1 MVPICIPPWVNAH
14 IMVDHA
20 QVNNTVAALRA
31 DVQRLHAELAM
42 VTSDHKHREREMQRQ
57 LRNILSV
64 IRSIVHRTGAEADSI
79 ESYEMLLDGRI
90 SAFARVQ
97 SLLLFDPVSGVDLF
111 SMFADE
117 ALAAGLRD
125 DAILYEGNSVYISA
139 QAANTLA
146 LIAHELML
154 AAAGHD
160 LSESVGTLVHLH
172 QQIEPSAGVNS
183 AALIID
189 WKQYW
194 TDEDSQSSAFGWL
207 AEALSY
213 DVHGEIQTFPWAHGT
228 CRRFIMPIETAL
240 APASLSSA

>member
-1 MVPICIPPWVNAH
+1 
-14 IMVDHA
+14 MVDPA
-20 QVNNTVAALRA
+20 RVSDAEAALKA

-42 VTSDHKHREREMQRQ
+42 VTNDHKQREREMQRQ

-64 IRSIVHRTGAEADSI
+64 IRSIVHRTGPEADSI
-79 ESYEMLLDGRI
+79 EDYGLLLDGRI

-97 SLLLFDPVSGVDLF
+97 SLLLFDPASGVDLF

-125 DAILYEGNSVYISA
+125 DAILYEGNSVYVSA
-139 QAANTLA
+139 QAANILA
-146 LIAHELML
+146 LITHELML
-154 AAAGHD
+154 AAAEHD
-160 LSESVGTLVHLH
+160 LPETIGTLVHLH
-172 QQIEPSAGVNS
+172 QRIEPSAGVDS
-183 AALIID
+183 ARMLTID

-194 TDEDSQSSAFGWL
+194 TNEDSQSGAFGWL
-207 AEALSY
+207 TEALSY

-228 CRRFIMPIETAL
+228 CWRFIMPVETAL